1 VELRHVELV
10 IGPPAAPPTLEEAFR
25 FSAELARRHY
35 ENFSLASLLVPRR
48 LRKHIFSL
56 YGFFRTTDDLGD
68 EAPGDRLALLGR
80 WEEELEA
87 AFQGKARH
95 PVMVALG
102 ETAREFD
109 LPIEPFRKIIQANR
123 MDQRTNRYRTFDELL
138 HYCDHSA
145 NPVGRLYLMLF
156 GYRDEELFRLSDK
169 TCTALQLAN
178 FWQDVARDLAC
189 GRIYIPLEDMDAFG
203 YSEDDLRRKVVD
215 GRFRK
220 LMAFE
225 VERARDFFREGLA
238 LPDRLRGIL
247 RAEVRLFSYGGL
259 AILRKI
265 EALNYDTLHHRPTL
279 SRAEKFGL
287 FLRTALRY
295 APRLRLT

>member
-1 VELRHVELV
+1 MELV
-10 IGPPAAPPTLEEAFR
+10 REPPAAPPTLEEAFR

-68 EAPGDRLALLGR
+68 EAPGDRLALLDR

-102 ETAREFD
+102 ETARRFD

-123 MDQRTNRYRTFDELL
+123 MDQKVHRYRTYGELL
-138 HYCDHSA
+138 RYCDHSA

-156 GYRDEELFRLSDK
+156 GYRDEGLFALSDA
-169 TCTALQLAN
+169 TCSALQLTN
-178 FWQDVARDLAC
+178 FWQDISRDLEK
-189 GRIYIPLEDMDAFG
+189 GRIYIPLEDMEKFG
-203 YSEDDLRRKVVD
+203 YSEEDLLRGVVD
-215 GRFRK
+215 ARFRQ
-220 LMAFE
+220 LMELE
-225 VERARDFFREGLA
+225 VGRARELFHKGYPLYKH
-238 LPDRLRGIL
+238 LRGFL
-247 RAEVRLFSYGGL
+247 RVEARLFSEGGL
-259 AILRKI
+259 AVLRKI
-265 EALNYDTLHHRPTL
+265 ERLNYDTLHHRPTL
-279 SRAEKFGL
+279 SRAEKFSI
-287 FLRTALRY
+287 FLCTLVGYGSA
-295 APRLRLT
+295 T